1 MSEES
6 NEDGPSF
13 IDKRV
18 EDSIL
23 PGVIWNVSV
32 SDVLLYGLLHTS
44 SAEAGILTGATPAF
58 TVILAGLMLKE
69 SMNRTKLVGVLST
82 VGGVIVIQGFSSD
95 VSFSIHHVW
104 GNALVLCA
112 AE

>member
-82 VGGVIVIQGFSSD
+82 VGGVIVIQGFFIGCFIFHSSCM
-95 VSFSIHHVW
+95 
-104 GNALVLCA
+104 G
-112 AE
+112 